1 MLDVVPAVPVVVE
14 PVELVPEYEPL
25 ELPEPIVALVRI
37 HSPRGRV
44 LVDVPLVPVVPA
56 GV

>member
-1 MLDVVPAVPVVVE
+1 MLEVVPAVPVVVE

-25 ELPEPIVALVRI
+25 ELPEPIVAFVRI
-37 HSPRGRV
+37 HSPRGRA